1 MDIFKLLGINSLILF
16 IPGILQQVGMSLKN
30 KDDNNTGFD
39 DAGGNVVIALG
50 PVVPA
55 FLTGNQTLIKK
66 VLWGVYNTIGGYL
79 GTPYVEPPVAFKST
93 SGLGTVI
100 GSQ

>member
-1 MDIFKLLGINSLILF
+1 MLGINSLILF

-39 DAGGNVVIALG
+39 DAGGNVIIALG

-79 GTPYVEPPVAFKST
+79 GTPFVEPPAALAP
-93 SGLGTVI
+93 SGPLAGVI
-100 GSQ
+100 NS